1 MSLPSSQIDLLVGGS
16 PCVNFVGNAN
26 YRKERGVQTKATLTD
41 DDESKL
47 WDDQRRIFHALGS
60 VYNGRC
66 TTAAAPARENGAVA
80 AAPAR
85 EYGAEM
91 LSGYT
96 SEEEDEASSD
106 DEEDTTHRRKKLK
119 PKSTVATVR

>member
-1 MSLPSSQIDLLVGGS
+1 M
-16 PCVNFVGNAN
+16 NFVGNAN

-66 TTAAAPARENGAVA
+66 TTATVAAAPARENGAVA

-91 LSGYT
+91 LSGDT

-106 DEEDTTHRRKKLK
+106 DEEDTAHRRKKLK
-119 PKSTVATVR
+119 PRSTVATVR